1 MSTNTCFFFA
11 KHVLVARAMASDT
24 ERSPKMTVNDDEL
37 LEHNKC
43 ASELLDD
50 VHLREMSIRGLED
63 GSHMETKKDKIAKDN
78 NATPQSFLWPPN
90 PGQLSLFLFPTMPFW
105 GLTMFGHCPGSQCP
119 SGSTSATGQPGSS
132 SVQG

>member
-1 MSTNTCFFFA
+1 MSTNTRFFFA

-24 ERSPKMTVNDDEL
+24 ERSPKRTVNDDVL

-90 PGQLSLFLFPTMPFW
+90 LGQLSLFRFLPC
-105 GLTMFGHCPGSQCP
+105 L
-119 SGSTSATGQPGSS
+119 SGGQRCLVTLLDHSAQVVPQ
-132 SVQG
+132 V